1 MYLFLV
7 SQVKPNIQIMVISM
21 YSNAPSSTKKQRF
34 QLGPYQR
41 MKKDVLQAELL
52 KKVENDHKERE
63 VKLELEK
70 EAELQELT
78 KKLHSRQVLI
88 SKRKRKVRFRT
99 NNTIYFSA
107 VTAINVLECN
117 LYNLYYVVQTYAV
130 INEPNVY
137 SY

>member
-63 VKLELEK
+63 VKLELENQ
-70 EAELQELT
+70 AELEELT
-78 KKLHSRQVLI
+78 KKVHSRQMLI
-88 SKRKRKVRFRT
+88 SKRKRKVKFRT
-99 NNTIYFSA
+99 NNTRYFST
-107 VTAINVLECN
+107 VTAITVSEYN
-117 LYNLYYVVQTYAV
+117 LYNLYYVVRTYAV
-130 INEPNVY
+130 INELNIY